1 MNLLSY
7 TEIILGYIK
16 EYLIL
21 RLLVM
26 ALSLL
31 TISIIINRSICR
43 RRICFIERIQ
53 VIIKLLKDKNMIPKD
68 VI

>member
-21 RLLVM
+21 RLLLM

-31 TISIIINRSICR
+31 TISFIINRSICR
-43 RRICFIERIQ
+43 RRICFFERRQ
-53 VIIKLLKDKNMIPKD
+53 VIIKLLKDKNLIPKG